1 MLNEFLY
8 IIYICSYST
17 IEIDELNCSRFCKLW
32 CVFHVIMEA
41 MLVKFALSV
50 RRLVKGQSPGV
61 EQWRSLILVVSDKPS
76 SLMSTRTYT
85 SSSTGI
91 QTPFTLPFPNWPAVA
106 SRLFDCR
113 LTFLRFKD
121 LGLDFRLDI
130 LEQMKKQSNKSEKR
144 NANI

>member
-1 MLNEFLY
+1 MF
-8 IIYICSYST
+8 CPT
-17 IEIDELNCSRFCKLW
+17 IEIDEYAKAELFSGLQNPVCLSCNNGS
-32 CVFHVIMEA
+32 HEA
-41 MLVKFALSV
+41 MLIKFALSAP
-50 RRLVKGQSPGV
+50 RLVKGQSPSV

-121 LGLDFRLDI
+121 PGLDSRLDI
-130 LEQMKKQSNKSEKR
+130 LE
-144 NANI
+144 